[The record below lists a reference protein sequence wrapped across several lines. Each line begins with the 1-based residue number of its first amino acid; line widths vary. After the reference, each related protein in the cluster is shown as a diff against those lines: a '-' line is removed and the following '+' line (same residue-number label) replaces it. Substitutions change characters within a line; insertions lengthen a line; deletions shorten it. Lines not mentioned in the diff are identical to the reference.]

1 MPTIDIS
8 GVSHSYELFSP
19 QPDKPVLVFIHGWL
33 LSRHY
38 WQPLVD
44 ILSLDYPC
52 LVYDLR
58 GFGDSQK
65 ITKSEEA
72 PALQAGVSLT
82 SNSPPSSYNLESY
95 SQDVITLL
103 DRLNLDAAWLI
114 GHSLGGSIA
123 LWGADSCPEKI
134 KGVICMNAGGGIYLK
149 EEFERFREAG
159 RQILQRRP
167 AWLPNVPF
175 IDQLFSRMMVKQ
187 TLNQKW
193 GKQRVI
199 DFVRADYQAALGS
212 LLEST
217 TINEVHLLP
226 QIVSRL
232 VQPVYFLAGKEDNIM
247 EIKYVNHLASFH
259 ALFETGNNVI
269 ELSDCGHFAMLE
281 QTAQVAQ
288 AMTAILSHH
297 GG

>member
-19 QPDKPVLVFIHGWL
+19 RPDKPVLVFIHGWL

-44 ILSLDYPC
+44 ILSPDYPC

-65 ITKSEEA
+65 IA
-72 PALQAGVSLT
+72 
-82 SNSPPSSYNLESY
+82 SNSRPRSYNLESY

-103 DRLNLDAAWLI
+103 ESLNLDAAWLI

-123 LWGADSCPEKI
+123 LWGADSCPERI

-167 AWLPNVPF
+167 AWLPSVPF
-175 IDQLFSRMMVKQ
+175 IDVLFSRMMVKQ
-187 TLNQKW
+187 TLSKKW

-212 LLEST
+212 LLETT
-217 TINEVHLLP
+217 TITEVHLLP

-232 VQPVYFLAGKEDNIM
+232 GQPVYFLAGKEDTIM
-247 EIKYVNHLASFH
+247 EVKYVNHLASFH
-259 ALFETGNNVI
+259 PLFETGNNVI
-269 ELSDCGHFAMLE
+269 ELPDCGHFAMLE

-288 AMTAILSHH
+288 TIASVLNQH
-297 GG
+297 G

>member
-19 QPDKPVLVFIHGWL
+19 RPDKPVLVFVHGWL

-44 ILSLDYPC
+44 ILSPDYPC

-65 ITKSEEA
+65 ITSDSR
-72 PALQAGVSLT
+72 PR
-82 SNSPPSSYNLESY
+82 SYNLESY

-123 LWGADSCPEKI
+123 LWGADSCPKKI

-167 AWLPNVPF
+167 AWLPNIPF

-199 DFVRADYQAALGS
+199 DFVRTDYQAALGS

-232 VQPVYFLAGKEDNIM
+232 SQPVYFLAGKEDTIM

-259 ALFETGNNVI
+259 PLFETGNNVI

-288 AMTAILSHH
+288 TIASVLNQH
-297 GG
+297 G

>member
-44 ILSLDYPC
+44 RLTPDYPC

-58 GFGDSQK
+58 GFGESQN
-65 ITKSEEA
+65 A
-72 PALQAGVSLT
+72 T
-82 SNSPPSSYNLESY
+82 SSASGGSYNLESY
-95 SQDVITLL
+95 SQDVINLI
-103 DRLNLDAAWLI
+103 DRLNLDSAWLV

-123 LWGADSCPEKI
+123 LWGAALCPTRV
-134 KGVICMNAGGGIYLK
+134 KGVISMNAGGGIYLK

-167 AWLPNVPF
+167 RWLPNVPF
-175 IDQLFSRMMVKQ
+175 IDTLFSRMMVKQ
-187 TLNQKW
+187 TLGQKW

-212 LLEST
+212 LLETT
-217 TINEVHLLP
+217 TISEVHLLP

-232 VQPVYFLAGKEDNIM
+232 SQPVYFLAGKEDSIM

-259 ALFETGNNVI
+259 PLFETGGNVI
-269 ELSDCGHFAMLE
+269 ELPDCGHFAMLE
-281 QTAQVAQ
+281 QTEQVAQ
-288 AMTAILSHH
+288 SITTILKQH
-297 GG
+297 G

>member
-1 MPTIDIS
+1 
-8 GVSHSYELFSP
+8 
-19 QPDKPVLVFIHGWL
+19 
-33 LSRHY
+33 
-38 WQPLVD
+38 LVD
-44 ILSLDYPC
+44 ILSPDYPC

-65 ITKSEEA
+65 I
-72 PALQAGVSLT
+72 T

-103 DRLNLDAAWLI
+103 NRLNLDAAWLV
-114 GHSLGGSIA
+114 GHSLGGSVA
-123 LWGADSCPEKI
+123 LWAADSCPERI

-167 AWLPNVPF
+167 PWLPRVPF
-175 IDQLFSRMMVKQ
+175 IDVLFSRMMVKQ
-187 TLNQKW
+187 TLSKKW

-212 LLEST
+212 LLETT
-217 TINEVHLLP
+217 TISEVHLLP

-232 VQPVYFLAGKEDNIM
+232 PQPVYFLAGKEDTIM
-247 EIKYVNHLASFH
+247 EVKYVNHLASFH
-259 ALFETGNNVI
+259 PLFETGSNVI

-281 QTAQVAQ
+281 QTAEVAQ
-288 AMTAILSHH
+288 KMMAILTECQQKSLA
-297 GG
+297 

>member
-19 QPDKPVLVFIHGWL
+19 RGDKPVLVFIHGWL

-44 ILSLDYPC
+44 ILSPDYPC

-65 ITKSEEA
+65 I
-72 PALQAGVSLT
+72 T

-103 DRLNLDAAWLI
+103 NRLNLDAAWLV
-114 GHSLGGSIA
+114 GHSLGGSVA
-123 LWGADSCPEKI
+123 LWAADICPERI
-134 KGVICMNAGGGIYLK
+134 KGIICMNAGGGIYLK

-167 AWLPNVPF
+167 PWLPGVPF
-175 IDQLFSRMMVKQ
+175 IDVLFSRMMVKQ
-187 TLNQKW
+187 TLSKKW

-212 LLEST
+212 LLETT
-217 TINEVHLLP
+217 TISEVHLLP

-232 VQPVYFLAGKEDNIM
+232 AQPVYFLAGKEDTIM
-247 EIKYVNHLASFH
+247 EVKYVNHLASFH
-259 ALFETGNNVI
+259 PLFETGGNVI
-269 ELSDCGHFAMLE
+269 ELSGCGHFAMLE
-281 QTAQVAQ
+281 QTAAVAQ
-288 AMTAILSHH
+288 KMMAILNQHRC
-297 GG
+297 

>member
-19 QPDKPVLVFIHGWL
+19 RADKPVLVFIHGWL

-44 ILSLDYPC
+44 ILSPDYPC

-65 ITKSEEA
+65 I
-72 PALQAGVSLT
+72 T

-103 DRLNLDAAWLI
+103 NRLNLDAAWLV
-114 GHSLGGSIA
+114 GHSLGGSVA
-123 LWGADSCPEKI
+123 LWAADICPERI
-134 KGVICMNAGGGIYLK
+134 KGIICMNAGGGIYLK

-167 AWLPNVPF
+167 PWLPGVPF
-175 IDQLFSRMMVKQ
+175 IDVLFSRMMVKQ
-187 TLNQKW
+187 PLSKKW

-212 LLEST
+212 LLETT
-217 TINEVHLLP
+217 TISEVHLLP

-232 VQPVYFLAGKEDNIM
+232 AQPVYFLAGKEDTIM
-247 EIKYVNHLASFH
+247 EVKYVNHLASFH
-259 ALFETGNNVI
+259 PLFETGGNVI
-269 ELSDCGHFAMLE
+269 ELSGCGHFAMLE
-281 QTAQVAQ
+281 QTAAVAQ
-288 AMTAILSHH
+288 KMMAILNQHC
-297 GG
+297 G

>member
-19 QPDKPVLVFIHGWL
+19 RGDKPVLVFIHGWL

-44 ILSLDYPC
+44 ILSPDYPC

-58 GFGDSQK
+58 GFGDSQN
-65 ITKSEEA
+65 I
-72 PALQAGVSLT
+72 T

-103 DRLNLDAAWLI
+103 NRLNLDAAWLV
-114 GHSLGGSIA
+114 GHSLGGSVA
-123 LWGADSCPEKI
+123 LWAADICPERI

-167 AWLPNVPF
+167 PWLPGVPL
-175 IDQLFSRMMVKQ
+175 IDVLFSRMMVKQ
-187 TLNQKW
+187 PLSKKW

-212 LLEST
+212 LLETT
-217 TINEVHLLP
+217 TISEVHLLP

-232 VQPVYFLAGKEDNIM
+232 AQPVYFLAGKEDTIM
-247 EIKYVNHLASFH
+247 EVKYVNHLASFH
-259 ALFETGNNVI
+259 PLFETGGNVI
-269 ELSDCGHFAMLE
+269 ELSGCGHFAMLE
-281 QTAQVAQ
+281 QTAAVAQ
-288 AMTAILSHH
+288 KMMAILNQHRC
-297 GG
+297 

>member
-19 QPDKPVLVFIHGWL
+19 RADKPVLVFIHGWL

-44 ILSLDYPC
+44 ILSPDYPC

-65 ITKSEEA
+65 I
-72 PALQAGVSLT
+72 T

-103 DRLNLDAAWLI
+103 NRLNLDAAWLV
-114 GHSLGGSIA
+114 GHSLGGSVA
-123 LWGADSCPEKI
+123 LWAADICPQRI

-159 RQILQRRP
+159 RQILERRP
-167 AWLPNVPF
+167 PW
-175 IDQLFSRMMVKQ
+175 
-187 TLNQKW
+187 
-193 GKQRVI
+193 
-199 DFVRADYQAALGS
+199 
-212 LLEST
+212 
-217 TINEVHLLP
+217 
-226 QIVSRL
+226 
-232 VQPVYFLAGKEDNIM
+232 
-247 EIKYVNHLASFH
+247 
-259 ALFETGNNVI
+259 
-269 ELSDCGHFAMLE
+269 
-281 QTAQVAQ
+281 
-288 AMTAILSHH
+288 
-297 GG
+297 

>member
-19 QPDKPVLVFIHGWL
+19 QADKPVLVFIHGWL

-44 ILSLDYPC
+44 ILSPDYPC

-65 ITKSEEA
+65 I
-72 PALQAGVSLT
+72 T

-103 DRLNLDAAWLI
+103 NRLNLDAAWLV
-114 GHSLGGSIA
+114 GHSLGGSVA
-123 LWGADSCPEKI
+123 LWAADSCPERI

-159 RQILQRRP
+159 RQILERRP
-167 AWLPNVPF
+167 PWLPRVPL
-175 IDQLFSRMMVKQ
+175 IDVLFSRMMVKQ
-187 TLNQKW
+187 TLSKKW

-212 LLEST
+212 LLETT
-217 TINEVHLLP
+217 TISEVHLLP

-232 VQPVYFLAGKEDNIM
+232 AQPVYFLAGKEDTIM
-247 EIKYVNHLASFH
+247 EVKYVNHLASFH
-259 ALFETGNNVI
+259 PLFETGGNVI

-281 QTAQVAQ
+281 QTAAVAEK
-288 AMTAILSHH
+288 MMAILNQHR
-297 GG
+297 G